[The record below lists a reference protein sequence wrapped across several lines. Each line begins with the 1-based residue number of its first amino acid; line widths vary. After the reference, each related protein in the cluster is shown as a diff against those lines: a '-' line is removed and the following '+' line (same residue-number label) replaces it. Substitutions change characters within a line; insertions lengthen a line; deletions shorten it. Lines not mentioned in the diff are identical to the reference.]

1 MFLGGLKELLATRQ
15 NPFCLKQLMISPHL
29 TKLPALWLDGKL
41 AGVPDTGRGGWWVHY
56 GAGSEGHFF
65 LICCYTSVP
74 RTEPGMWE
82 LIFFQMLLIIKKIFE
97 NLDRKSFGIFGPI
110 SMRARKNHAFPHPPM
125 EPALQEED
133 RQEWPP

>member
-1 MFLGGLKELLATRQ
+1 MFLGGLKEPLATRQ
-15 NPFCLKQLMISPHL
+15 NPFCLKHLMISPHL

-41 AGVPDTGRGGWWVHY
+41 AGVPDAGRGGGWVHY
-56 GAGSEGHFF
+56 GAGAEGHFF

-82 LIFFQMLLIIKKIFE
+82 LIFFQMLLIIKKVFE

-110 SMRARKNHAFPHPPM
+110 SMRARKNHAFPRPPM